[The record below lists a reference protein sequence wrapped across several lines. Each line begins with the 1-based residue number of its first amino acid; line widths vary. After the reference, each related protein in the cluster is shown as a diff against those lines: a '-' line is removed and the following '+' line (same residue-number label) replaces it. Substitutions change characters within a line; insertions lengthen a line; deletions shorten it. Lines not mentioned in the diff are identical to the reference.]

1 MHATRANVYFL
12 GMGITIET
20 VPPEILEEIFQF
32 YRQDAMAL
40 SRGRPWE
47 WHRLTHVCQ
56 TWRSIILHPTNRLGL
71 QLFCTNG
78 TPVKNTLHCWPDLPI
93 VMRYGV
99 FPGPN
104 PLAAG
109 DVEDIVAALQQ
120 PGRLRTIQ
128 LTVTIPLLEKLA
140 TTKQEPKLVTLK
152 QERFPELEHLEL
164 TTQTEAELILHD
176 QFLGGAAPRLHTLRT
191 TRIALPGLPQLLL
204 SATNLVSLQLEAIP
218 STGYIPPEYLIITL
232 APMSRLQILHIHF
245 LSPTSHSDSES
256 KESPDSPQE
265 PANLRFLKHFEFHGD
280 IEYLEQ
286 LSGGIFAPAK
296 YIYITYFNDLEFSI
310 PKLVE
315 FLGRAETPSFRVE
328 ATVHYSGTD
337 ISITFS
343 QQATPCRLAFR
354 IPCRR
359 FDWQMAAITE
369 ISNQLL
375 PSITPSVQQLD
386 IYVSP
391 PFPDDH
397 DDMDH
402 TVFLDLFRI
411 FINVESLRVTKEIG
425 SHVAHA
431 LRGAADELPNMREF
445 YVEDY
450 DDFASVQTALAPFIT
465 ARRRSNRLISVHP
478 WEPSNSSTSQ
488 RHTGSNRIPESFI
501 HRNDPTLALEED
513 IRQTCESFSPRSFA
527 IHSLHQRAQF
537 LLLSFMRNRRA
548 KELENSIEIARD
560 LLEMRPKQIRR
571 VKLLRMLAF
580 CHALGTHDPGHR
592 NKSVSM
598 FENAFQDESAT
609 TSERLSIAWWWATFA
624 RAWDHPT
631 ATLAYQNTLSALQL
645 AFTGVFAIERQSST
659 IGRLGSKIHIPLEY
673 ASYQIEKGQLELAVE
688 TIEQGKTLIW
698 SEIYG
703 LRTSAGRLRT
713 VNPNLADRL
722 ATVNASI
729 LDRRAVGSRL
739 DEEED
744 YEHIDTFS
752 PTFKEQRRLLHER
765 QEIVAGIKALPG
777 FENFMEA
784 VRFGTLQN
792 AASRGPIIVINHCH
806 WRCDI
811 LIVLRDSPPSH
822 IPTAEGFY
830 ERANTLASTLLDAR
844 RKYAVESEL
853 YQQELRSI
861 LKELFERVGQPVL
874 NKLRELGIE
883 EQSRI
888 WWYPTSVF
896 CSLPLHAMGPVPSTD
911 GRERYFSDL
920 YICSY
925 TPSLGALIAARTP
938 TAPTSDRGPTL
949 LFVGRP
955 NESPRGT
962 RDMKVIRSIGVPATR
977 LVFGNATREAVINGL
992 HKHRFAHFACR
1003 SHREEGK
1010 PFDTALELDG
1020 GDRIALLDIVRC
1032 RVPTTELAVLSCGR
1046 TAEPVD
1052 GTDTDFVE
1060 GLNLAAA
1067 MQYYGFGS
1075 VVGTMWDLGDVGGE
1089 DLSLGFYK
1097 EMLSGGADDD
1107 GVSPSE
1113 RSARALQYMVQ
1124 KLRET
1129 RVTLQR
1135 WSNWVHYGA

>member
-1 MHATRANVYFL
+1 
-12 GMGITIET
+12 
-20 VPPEILEEIFQF
+20 
-32 YRQDAMAL
+32 
-40 SRGRPWE
+40 
-47 WHRLTHVCQ
+47 
-56 TWRSIILHPTNRLGL
+56 
-71 QLFCTNG
+71 
-78 TPVKNTLHCWPDLPI
+78 
-93 VMRYGV
+93 MRYGV

-120 PGRLRTIQ
+120 PSRLRTIQ

-140 TTKQEPKLVTLK
+140 TTKWEPKLVTK
-152 QERFPELEHLEL
+152 TRERFPELEHLEL
-164 TTQTEAELILHD
+164 TTQSEAELVLHD
-176 QFLGGAAPRLHTLRT
+176 QFIGGAAPRLHTLRT
-191 TRIALPGLPQLLL
+191 TKIALPALPQLLS

-218 STGYIPPEYLIITL
+218 STGYIPPEDLIITL
-232 APMSRLQILHIHF
+232 APMTRLQMLHVHF
-245 LSPTSHSDSES
+245 LSPTSHSDT
-256 KESPDSPQE
+256 KESPYTPPE

-286 LSGGIFAPAK
+286 LSDGIFAPAK
-296 YIYITYFNDLEFSI
+296 YIYITYFNDLDFSI

-343 QQATPCRLAFR
+343 QQETPCRLGFR
-354 IPCRR
+354 IPCRQ
-359 FDWQMAAITE
+359 FDWQMSSITE

-386 IYVSP
+386 IYTSP
-391 PFPDDH
+391 PFLDGH

-402 TVFLDLFRI
+402 SLFLDLFRI
-411 FINVESLRVTKEIG
+411 FNNMERLRVTKEIQ

-431 LRGAADELPNMREF
+431 LRGAAADELPNMREF
-445 YVEDY
+445 YVEGH
-450 DDFASVQTALAPFIT
+450 DDFASVQTVLAPFIT
-465 ARRRSNRLISVHP
+465 ARRRSNRPISVDP

-488 RHTGSNRIPESFI
+488 RRAGSSRIPESFI
-501 HRNDPTLALEED
+501 HRTDPALVLEEN
-513 IRQTCESFSPRSFA
+513 IRQTCENFSPRSFA

-537 LLLSFMRNRRA
+537 LLFSFVRTRRS
-548 KELENSIEIARD
+548 KELENSIEMARD
-560 LLEMRPKQIRR
+560 LLDMRPRQMRR

-580 CHALGTHDPGHR
+580 CHALGTHDPEHR

-598 FENAFQDESAT
+598 FEDAFQDESAT
-609 TSERLSIAWWWATFA
+609 TSERLSIAWWWATLA

-631 ATLAYQNTLSALQL
+631 TSLAYRNTLSALQL
-645 AFTGVFAIERQSST
+645 AFNGVFTIQRQSST

-703 LRTSAGRLRT
+703 LRTSAGRLRS
-713 VNPNLADRL
+713 VNPDLADRL
-722 ATVNASI
+722 ATVNQKLVATNASI
-729 LDRRAVGSRL
+729 LDRQAVGPRL

-744 YEHIDTFS
+744 HEHIDTFS
-752 PTFKEQRRLLHER
+752 PTSKEQRRLLRER
-765 QEIVAGIKALPG
+765 QKIIARIKALPG

-784 VRFGTLQN
+784 ERFRTLQN

-811 LIVLRDSPPSH
+811 LIVLHNSPPSH
-822 IPTAEGFY
+822 IPTGEKFY
-830 ERANTLASTLLDAR
+830 ERANILAGTFLDAR

-861 LKELFERVGQPVL
+861 LKELFEQVGQPVL
-874 NKLRELGIE
+874 NKLRELGIA
-883 EQSRI
+883 EQSRV

-911 GRERYFSDL
+911 GRERYFSDI
-920 YICSY
+920 YICSH

-938 TAPTSDRGPTL
+938 TASTSDHGPTL

-992 HKHRFAHFACR
+992 YKHRLAHFACR

-1020 GDRIALLDIVRC
+1020 GDRIALLDIVHC

-1046 TAEPVD
+1046 TAELVD

-1060 GLNLAAA
+1060 GLHLAAA

-1097 EMLSGGADDD
+1097 EMLSGGVGDD
-1107 GVSPSE
+1107 GIPPSE

>member
-1 MHATRANVYFL
+1 MAVETPLPSEDQDTEHPSIIQSIPERSTLLTIHSTRADASFST
-12 GMGITIET
+12 GMGATI
-20 VPPEILEEIFQF
+20 VNLPPEILEEIFVF
-32 YRQDAMAL
+32 YRQDAIAL

-78 TPVKNTLHCWPDLPI
+78 TPVRNTLPCWPDLPI

-104 PLAAG
+104 PLAAA

-120 PGRLRTIQ
+120 PSRLRTIQ

-140 TTKQEPKLVTLK
+140 TTKWEPKLVTK
-152 QERFPELEHLEL
+152 TRERFPELEHLEL
-164 TTQTEAELILHD
+164 TTQT
-176 QFLGGAAPRLHTLRT
+176 
-191 TRIALPGLPQLLL
+191 
-204 SATNLVSLQLEAIP
+204 
-218 STGYIPPEYLIITL
+218 GYIPPEDLIITL
-232 APMSRLQILHIHF
+232 APMTRLQMLHVHF
-245 LSPTSHSDSES
+245 LSPTSHSDT
-256 KESPDSPQE
+256 KESPYTPPE

-286 LSGGIFAPAK
+286 LSDGIFAPAK
-296 YIYITYFNDLEFSI
+296 YIYITYFNDLDFSI

-343 QQATPCRLAFR
+343 QQETPCRLGFR
-354 IPCRR
+354 IPCRQ
-359 FDWQMAAITE
+359 FDWQMSSITE

-386 IYVSP
+386 IYTSP
-391 PFPDDH
+391 PFLDGH

-402 TVFLDLFRI
+402 SLFLDLFRI
-411 FINVESLRVTKEIG
+411 FNNMERLRVTKEIQ

-431 LRGAADELPNMREF
+431 LRGAAADELPNMREF
-445 YVEDY
+445 YVEGH
-450 DDFASVQTALAPFIT
+450 DDFASVQTVLAPFIT
-465 ARRRSNRLISVHP
+465 ARRRSNRPISVDP

-488 RHTGSNRIPESFI
+488 RRAGSSRIPESFI
-501 HRNDPTLALEED
+501 HRTDPALVLEEN
-513 IRQTCESFSPRSFA
+513 IRQTCENFSPRSFA

-537 LLLSFMRNRRA
+537 LLFSFVRTRRS
-548 KELENSIEIARD
+548 KELENSIEMARD
-560 LLEMRPKQIRR
+560 LLDMRPRQMRR

-580 CHALGTHDPGHR
+580 CHALGTHDPEHR

-598 FENAFQDESAT
+598 FEDAFQDESAT
-609 TSERLSIAWWWATFA
+609 TSERLSIAWWWATLA

-631 ATLAYQNTLSALQL
+631 TSLAYRNTLSALQL
-645 AFTGVFAIERQSST
+645 AFNGVFTIQRQSST

-703 LRTSAGRLRT
+703 LRTSAGRLRS
-713 VNPNLADRL
+713 VNPDLADRL
-722 ATVNASI
+722 ATVNQKLVATNASI
-729 LDRRAVGSRL
+729 L
-739 DEEED
+739 
-744 YEHIDTFS
+744 
-752 PTFKEQRRLLHER
+752 
-765 QEIVAGIKALPG
+765 KALPG

-784 VRFGTLQN
+784 ERFRTLQN

-811 LIVLRDSPPSH
+811 LIVLHNSPPSH
-822 IPTAEGFY
+822 IPTGEKFY
-830 ERANTLASTLLDAR
+830 ERANTLAGTFLDAR

-861 LKELFERVGQPVL
+861 LKELFEQVGQPVL
-874 NKLRELGIE
+874 NKLRELGIA

-896 CSLPLHAMGPVPSTD
+896 CSLPLHAMRPVPSTD
-911 GRERYFSDL
+911 GRERYFSDI
-920 YICSY
+920 YICSH

-938 TAPTSDRGPTL
+938 TASTSDHGPTL

-992 HKHRFAHFACR
+992 YKHRLAHFACR

-1020 GDRIALLDIVRC
+1020 GDRIALLDIVHC

-1046 TAEPVD
+1046 TAELVD

-1060 GLNLAAA
+1060 GLHLAAA

-1097 EMLSGGADDD
+1097 EMLSGGVGDD
-1107 GVSPSE
+1107 GIPPSE

>member
-1 MHATRANVYFL
+1 MS
-12 GMGITIET
+12 ITIENL
-20 VPPEILEEIFQF
+20 PPEILEEIFRF

-47 WHRLTHVCQ
+47 WHRLTQVCQ

-78 TPVKNTLHCWPDLPI
+78 TPVRKTLHCWPDLPI

-109 DVEDIVAALQQ
+109 DVEDIVTALQQ

-140 TTKQEPKLVTLK
+140 TSKQEPKLVTLT

-164 TTQTEAELILHD
+164 TTQTEAELVLHD

-191 TRIALPGLPQLLL
+191 TRIALPALPQLLL

-232 APMSRLQILHIHF
+232 ALMSRLQMLHVHF
-245 LSPTSHSDSES
+245 LSPTSHSDPP
-256 KESPDSPQE
+256 KELPYSSPE
-265 PANLRFLKHFEFHGD
+265 HANLRFLKHFEFHGD

-286 LSGGIFAPAK
+286 LSDGIIAPAK
-296 YIYITYFNDLEFSI
+296 YIYITYFNDLEFDI
-310 PKLVE
+310 PRLVE

-328 ATVHYSGTD
+328 ATVHYSSTD

-343 QQATPCRLAFR
+343 QQETPCRLAFR

-359 FDWQMAAITE
+359 FDWQMSAITE

-386 IYVSP
+386 IYASP
-391 PFPDDH
+391 PFADGH

-402 TVFLDLFRI
+402 TLFLDLFRI

-431 LRGAADELPNMREF
+431 LRGTTDELPNIREF
-445 YVEDY
+445 YVEDH
-450 DDFASVQTALAPFIT
+450 DDLASVQTTLAPFMA
-465 ARRRSNRLISVHP
+465 ARRRSDRLISVHS
-478 WEPSNSSTSQ
+478 WEPSDSSTSQ
-488 RHTGSNRIPESFI
+488 RHAGLSRIPESFI
-501 HRNDPTLALEED
+501 HRNDPALALEED
-513 IRQTCESFSPRSFA
+513 IKQTCESFSPRSFA

-537 LLLSFMRNRRA
+537 LLLSFMRGRRE

-560 LLEMRPKQIRR
+560 LLEMRPKQMRR

-580 CHALGTHDPGHR
+580 CHALGNHDLEHK

-598 FENAFQDESAT
+598 FEDAFQDESAT

-645 AFTGVFAIERQSST
+645 AFTGVFTIQRQSSAM
-659 IGRLGSKIHIPLEY
+659 GRLGSEIHIPLDY

-688 TIEQGKTLIW
+688 TIERGKTLIW

-722 ATVNASI
+722 ATVNQKLLTVNASI

-739 DEEED
+739 DDEED
-744 YEHIDTFS
+744 HEHIDTFS

-765 QEIVAGIKALPG
+765 QEIVAEIKTLPG
-777 FENFMEA
+777 FENFMET
-784 VRFGTLQN
+784 VRFRALQT
-792 AASRGPIIVINHCH
+792 AASRGPIIVINHCQ

-811 LIVLRDSPPSH
+811 LIVLRDSPPAH
-822 IPTAEGFY
+822 IPTTEGFY
-830 ERANTLASTLLDAR
+830 ERAKTLASTLLDAR

-874 NKLRELGIE
+874 NKLRELGIV

-888 WWYPTSVF
+888 WWYPTSAF

-925 TPSLGALIAARTP
+925 TPSLSALIAARTP
-938 TAPTSDRGPTL
+938 TAPTSDHGPTL

-992 HKHRFAHFACR
+992 YKHRLAHFACR

-1046 TAEPVD
+1046 TAELVD
-1052 GTDTDFVE
+1052 GTNTDFVE
-1060 GLNLAAA
+1060 GLHLAAA

-1097 EMLSGGADDD
+1097 EMLSGGAVDDE

>member
-1 MHATRANVYFL
+1 MS
-12 GMGITIET
+12 ITIENL
-20 VPPEILEEIFQF
+20 PPEILEEIFRF

-47 WHRLTHVCQ
+47 WHRLTQVCQ

-78 TPVKNTLHCWPDLPI
+78 TPVRKTLHCWPDLPI

-109 DVEDIVAALQQ
+109 DVEDIVTALQQ

-140 TTKQEPKLVTLK
+140 TTKQEPKLVTLT

-164 TTQTEAELILHD
+164 TTQTEAELVLHD

-191 TRIALPGLPQLLL
+191 TRIALPALPQLLL

-232 APMSRLQILHIHF
+232 ALMSRLQMLHVHF
-245 LSPTSHSDSES
+245 LSPTSHSDPP
-256 KESPDSPQE
+256 KELPYSSPE
-265 PANLRFLKHFEFHGD
+265 HANLRFLKHFEFHGD

-286 LSGGIFAPAK
+286 LSDGIIAPAK
-296 YIYITYFNDLEFSI
+296 YIYITYFNDLEFDI
-310 PKLVE
+310 PRLVE
-315 FLGRAETPSFRVE
+315 FLSRAETPSFRVE

-343 QQATPCRLAFR
+343 QQETPCRLAFR

-359 FDWQMAAITE
+359 FDWQMSAITE

-386 IYVSP
+386 IYASP
-391 PFPDDH
+391 PFADGH

-402 TVFLDLFRI
+402 TLFLDLFRI

-431 LRGAADELPNMREF
+431 LRGTTDELPNIREF
-445 YVEDY
+445 YVEDH
-450 DDFASVQTALAPFIT
+450 DDLASVQTTLAPFMA
-465 ARRRSNRLISVHP
+465 ARRRSDRLISVHS
-478 WEPSNSSTSQ
+478 WEPSDSSTSQ
-488 RHTGSNRIPESFI
+488 RHAGLSRIPESFI
-501 HRNDPTLALEED
+501 HRNDPALALEED
-513 IRQTCESFSPRSFA
+513 IKQTCESFSPRSFA

-537 LLLSFMRNRRA
+537 LLLSFMRGRRE

-560 LLEMRPKQIRR
+560 LLEMRPKQMRR

-580 CHALGTHDPGHR
+580 CHALGNHDLEHK

-598 FENAFQDESAT
+598 FEDAFQDESAT

-645 AFTGVFAIERQSST
+645 AFTGVFTIQRQSSAM
-659 IGRLGSKIHIPLEY
+659 GRLGSEIHIPLDY

-688 TIEQGKTLIW
+688 TIERGKTLIW

-722 ATVNASI
+722 ATVNQKLLTVNASI
-729 LDRRAVGSRL
+729 LDRRVVGSRL
-739 DEEED
+739 DDEED
-744 YEHIDTFS
+744 HEHIDTFS

-765 QEIVAGIKALPG
+765 QEIVAEIKTLPG
-777 FENFMEA
+777 FENFMET
-784 VRFGTLQN
+784 VRFRALQT
-792 AASRGPIIVINHCH
+792 AASRGPIIVINHCQ

-811 LIVLRDSPPSH
+811 LIVLRDSPPAH
-822 IPTAEGFY
+822 IPTTEGFY
-830 ERANTLASTLLDAR
+830 ERAKMLASTLLDAR

-874 NKLRELGIE
+874 KKLRELGIV

-888 WWYPTSVF
+888 WWYPTSAF

-925 TPSLGALIAARTP
+925 TPSLSALIAARTP
-938 TAPTSDRGPTL
+938 TAPTSDHGPTL

-992 HKHRFAHFACR
+992 YKHRLAHFACR

-1046 TAEPVD
+1046 TAELVD
-1052 GTDTDFVE
+1052 GTNTDFVE
-1060 GLNLAAA
+1060 GLHLAAA

-1097 EMLSGGADDD
+1097 EMLSGGAVDDE